1 LSSTGN
7 SAIDRRNPR
16 ELQDARAFRFCPRRA
31 AVPLAKLLVR
41 SAFISLSLAAAGS
54 AIAQTEAPA
63 PQSRAAPAPTGD
75 KVLAR
80 VDGTPIT
87 EADLALAAE
96 DPALSL
102 PNMDEAQRREVILGY
117 LIDLKT
123 GAKAAEAAKIGEG
136 PDFARKLAYFRDK
149 LLLDEY
155 LEREVAKAVT
165 PEAARKLYDDT
176 VKNLTPEQ
184 EVRAR
189 HILVETEDEAKK
201 ALARVRGGEDFAKV
215 AAELSKDPGS
225 KSDGG
230 DLGFFTKERMVEPFA
245 EAAFKLEPGGLSEPV
260 KSQFGWHVIKVEEK
274 RLQPTPPFEEMKE
287 QVEQYLTRKAQQ
299 DLILALREKA
309 KVERLDKPP
318 AASPAAPAAPAA
330 EPKKP

>member
-1 LSSTGN
+1 MPL
-7 SAIDRRNPR
+7 PR
-16 ELQDARAFRFCPRRA
+16 SLP
-31 AVPLAKLLVR
+31 VR
-41 SAFISLSLAAAGS
+41 SALLSLGLVAAGL
-54 AIAQTEAPA
+54 ALAQTGAPA
-63 PQSRAAPAPTGD
+63 PQSPPATAPAAG

-80 VDGTPIT
+80 VDGSPIT
-87 EADLALAAE
+87 EADLVLAAE

-102 PNMDEAQRREVILGY
+102 PNMDEAQKRDVVLGY

-155 LEREVAKAVT
+155 LEREVRKAVT
-165 PEAARKLYDDT
+165 PEAARKLYDET

-201 ALARVRGGEDFAKV
+201 ALARVKGGEDFAKV
-215 AAELSKDPGS
+215 AADLSKDPGS
-225 KSDGG
+225 KTDGG
-230 DLGFFTKERMVEPFA
+230 DLGFFTKERMVQPFA
-245 EAAFKLEPGGLSEPV
+245 EAAFQLEPGGLSEPV

-274 RLQPTPPFEEMKE
+274 RTQPTPPFEEMKE

-309 KVERLDKPP
+309 KVERLDKP
-318 AASPAAPAAPAA
+318 AAAPATD
-330 EPKKP
+330 PKKP